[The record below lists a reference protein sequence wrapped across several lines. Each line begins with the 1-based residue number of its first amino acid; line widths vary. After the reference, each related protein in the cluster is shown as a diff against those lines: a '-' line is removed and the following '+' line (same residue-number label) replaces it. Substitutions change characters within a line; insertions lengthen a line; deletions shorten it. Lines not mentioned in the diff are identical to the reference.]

1 MKQTTP
7 DWIRTKKIIIIIYW
21 LKTQN
26 IYSLQLTNKIKPD
39 MFEVRS
45 DISDEPSS
53 HLIESKYFLYTS

>member
-45 DISDEPSS
+45 EM
-53 HLIESKYFLYTS
+53 T

>member
-7 DWIRTKKIIIIIYW
+7 DWIRTKKIW

-45 DISDEPSS
+45 EM
-53 HLIESKYFLYTS
+53 T